1 MCIRDS
7 IASLADI
14 FYLLYFHAL
23 KSCFLDTPPENPA
36 MLDFY
41 FVGIRIA
48 NLFRNYLCF
57 YKKANFNKPFLE
69 KGSFSGFTFDLS
81 KSGGLFEWK

>member
-1 MCIRDS
+1 VRQHLF
-7 IASLADI
+7 AVFKAKYSLLS
-14 FYLLYFHAL
+14 F
-23 KSCFLDTPPENPA
+23 
-36 MLDFY
+36 
-41 FVGIRIA
+41 
-48 NLFRNYLCF
+48 CF